1 MVEGDQLT
9 DWAARNSGDVF
20 HTDCPA
26 RQVLDHVTSRWGV
39 WVLMALRERQL
50 RFYELRERIE
60 GISEK
65 MLSQTLRALVRDGL
79 VARTVAPST
88 PPRVSYALTPLGQGT
103 SEPLASMFAWIRDHA
118 ADIVAGQ
125 AEFDR
130 AANG

>member
-118 ADIVAGQ
+118 AEIVAGQ

-130 AANG
+130 AADG